1 MTTPP
6 NPYSGAPVPP
16 NPHPGPPAGQNPYG
30 QSPAGQ
36 NPYAPG
42 PAAAHPAAAPPA
54 GQNPYAPNPAAPNP
68 YGPPAGG
75 PGHPAAGHPA
85 PHQGHP
91 TPGYPAPGPGHPQQP
106 QPQHPQYA
114 APHPHAQ
121 VPGCRNCGA
130 PEAANFAVRAHVGVL
145 VLMRFHTLNGPF
157 CRQCGRALV
166 RTMTTKTLCQGW
178 WSPLSLVVFTPFT
191 LLWNLIA
198 AMKFAKLP
206 HPTPAPGHRPLDE
219 GPPVHARPLAYV
231 AIIPLLW
238 ATWVVVNIV
247 LDVTGRR

>member
-1 MTTPP
+1 MSTPPP

-16 NPHPGPPAGQNPYG
+16 DPYAGAPAAQNPYG
-30 QSPAGQ
+30 QPAG
-36 NPYAPG
+36 
-42 PAAAHPAAAPPA
+42 
-54 GQNPYAPNPAAPNP
+54 
-68 YGPPAGG
+68 
-75 PGHPAAGHPA
+75 AGHPA
-85 PHQGHP
+85 PG
-91 TPGYPAPGPGHPQQP
+91 PGYPGPGPAEGAGYPQPGPGYPGAAPGYPQQP
-106 QPQHPQYA
+106 YPQQYQQPQHPQYGGA
-114 APHPHAQ
+114 YPHAQ
-121 VPGCRNCGA
+121 MPGCRNCGA

-166 RTMTTKTLCQGW
+166 RVMTTKTLCQGW
-178 WSPLSLVVFTPFT
+178 WSPFSLVIFTPFT

-198 AMKFAKLP
+198 AIKFSKLAP
-206 HPTPAPGHRPLDE
+206 SAPAPGRQPLEE

-238 ATWVVVNIV
+238 ATWVAVNIF